1 MRECSHEYDSY
12 NGGLRCHLCDNRISE
27 SEYTEWLEAQVE
39 ALREVE
45 KAARR
50 VLNRSYKLSPL
61 CNNWVQ
67 DLLEPLLQEQDDE

>member
-39 ALREVE
+39 ALREAVYNVWDG
-45 KAARR
+45 KQLYGKKDYVVCKDDLDA
-50 VLNRSYKLSPL
+50 LNA
-61 CNNWVQ
+61 
-67 DLLEPLLQEQDDE
+67 LLEQEE